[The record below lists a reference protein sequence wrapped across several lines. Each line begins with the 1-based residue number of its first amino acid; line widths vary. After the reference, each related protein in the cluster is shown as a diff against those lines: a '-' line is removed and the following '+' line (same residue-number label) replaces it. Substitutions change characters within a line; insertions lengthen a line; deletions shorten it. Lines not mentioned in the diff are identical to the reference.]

1 MDKKHLIITS
11 VTLGIIAAASGALIG
26 VTNLITKG
34 PIEES
39 KNERINKGIHEIFGG
54 ESKIKEGSDIQQSQ
68 FAGEYQYLTYV
79 YTVADNSDTVLGYA
93 FMASGSNNFGK
104 ISLLAGFTTTAIY
117 KSVYMITDEQ
127 TFASTLEDEYIA
139 YINQGDYES
148 VDVHCGATYG
158 ATLVKAMI
166 DEAKK
171 AVTGS

>member
-1 MDKKHLIITS
+1 MDKKHLVITS
-11 VTLGIIAAASGALIG
+11 ITLGLIAAASGALIG
-26 VTNLITKG
+26 VTNVITKG
-34 PIEES
+34 PIEQS
-39 KNERINKGIHEIFGG
+39 KIERINKGIHEIFG
-54 ESKIKEGSDIQQSQ
+54 ESSKIKEESDIQKSQ

-79 YTVADNSDTVLGYA
+79 YTVSDNSDTVIGYA
-93 FMASGSNNFGK
+93 FMANGSNNFGK
-104 ISLLAGFTTTAIY
+104 ISLLAGFTSTAIY
-117 KSVYMITDEQ
+117 KSVYMIADEQ

-139 YINQGDYES
+139 YINQGDYET